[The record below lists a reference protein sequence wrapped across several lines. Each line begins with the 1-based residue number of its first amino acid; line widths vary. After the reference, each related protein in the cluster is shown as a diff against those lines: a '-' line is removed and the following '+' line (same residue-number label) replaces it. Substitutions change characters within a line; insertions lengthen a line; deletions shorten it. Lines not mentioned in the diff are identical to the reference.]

1 MTARTKLTTVTALV
15 VVAAFLVPVAQAQHP
30 DNRAL
35 RGPGGIAL
43 EQQSTIVRPDDRAGP
58 RGPGAIDVQSATTT
72 SSTATRP
79 DDRAEA
85 RGPGAFE
92 TNTTSTPTRP
102 DDRAGE
108 RGPGAFDQPTVLV
121 TQSSTGFDWGDA
133 FVGALGGIG
142 TALLLTGAL
151 FLLLGQR
158 TRTRIA

>member
-15 VVAAFLVPVAQAQHP
+15 VAAAFLVPVAQAQHP
-30 DNRAL
+30 DNRAP

-58 RGPGAIDVQSATTT
+58 RGPGAIDMQSATTT
-72 SSTATRP
+72 S
-79 DDRAEA
+79 
-85 RGPGAFE
+85 
-92 TNTTSTPTRP
+92 STPTRP
-102 DDRAGE
+102 DDRAGV
-108 RGPGAFDQPTVLV
+108 RGPGAFEQPTVVV
-121 TQSSTGFDWGDA
+121 TQSSTGFDWSDA

-142 TALLLTGAL
+142 TAFLLTGAL